1 MRVTCLKEHLTK
13 GLSIVSRAV
22 STRSTLPVLA
32 NVLLATDNGRLKLS
46 ATNLETV
53 ITCWVGA
60 KVEQEGAITVPSRTM
75 SDLVGTLAQE
85 QVQLSM
91 PDQQIHTLHVN
102 CARTEANIRGID
114 AQEFPLIPDPNLSQG
129 IRLRAMSFKQMITQV
144 ALSAATDDTR
154 PILTGVSIH
163 IEGSQIKLAATD
175 AFRLSVR
182 TAELPTHVDEPKSV
196 VVPARALTEVARVIT
211 NDDEMLYLIIP
222 EGRNQII
229 FKLDDIVI
237 VSQLIE
243 GTFPDFSSIIPKR
256 YTTRAVLNT
265 AAMLKACKTAAIFAR
280 ESNHTARIK
289 LEPTS
294 ELMPAF
300 AAITATSTQTG
311 DNHVQIDAN
320 VEGNSVEV
328 AFNVKFLTD
337 VLSVIDTPEI
347 AMETTSSMDP
357 GVFKPVGEDGFLH
370 IIMPMHFGR

>member
-1 MRVTCLKEHLTK
+1 MRVTCLQEHLAK

-75 SDLVGTLAQE
+75 NDLVGTLAQE
-85 QVQLSM
+85 QVQLSSA
-91 PDQQIHTLHVN
+91 DQTHTLHIS

-129 IRLRAMSFKQMITQV
+129 IRLRAMSFKQMISQV

-154 PILTGVSIH
+154 PILTGVSIQL
-163 IEGSQIKLAATD
+163 EGSQIKLAATD

-182 TAELPTHVDEPKSV
+182 TADLPSQINEPKSV
-196 VVPARALTEVARVIT
+196 VVPARALMEVARVIT

-243 GTFPDFSSIIPKR
+243 GSFPDFTAIIPKR
-256 YTTRAVLNT
+256 HTTRAVLNT

-289 LEPTS
+289 LEPVS
-294 ELMPAF
+294 ELAPAF
-300 AAITATSTQTG
+300 ASITATSTQTG

-320 VEGNSVEV
+320 VEGNNVEV